1 MEKEHEERRATYVPE
16 REAKKPEKLPVRD
29 VWRWRVAAA
38 LVVAVIVAVA
48 WWLCR

>member
-1 MEKEHEERRATYVPE
+1 MAKEHEERRATYVPE
-16 REAKKPEKLPVRD
+16 GEAKKPEKGPGENG
-29 VWRWRVAAA
+29 WRWRVATA